1 MFSQATCDRDGVMS
15 RNVRGVLIGL
25 ALVVVVTAILEL
37 LDAELTVASLV
48 LLATVSFAAIFGP
61 AAMGTAVI
69 AATVVLDLR
78 FTAPK
83 HSLRIDRGDD
93 LGAVIVF
100 AITAVLLGWLVHTLM
115 KVSGELRRDEVEARL
130 RFGLTSQL
138 LQGGKVADALQ
149 ETATTL
155 RDVFDL
161 DRCVLRVGAIVVDEG
176 RAAGEPD
183 VSYSAGDVQVD
194 AYARGPLDDRER
206 THLEALVVQ
215 IETAIDQQRLQQ
227 EMRQTQ
233 LVAEVSQQRAGF
245 LSAISHNL
253 RTPLTAIKAAA
264 GALLAS
270 WSRMET
276 EERREL
282 LETISDEAERL
293 ERLVRNTLELSRIRA
308 GALEFEPQPVAIGDL
323 VQHAVRRLRPISR
336 AHRVRLALAD
346 DLPPVSLDVT
356 MAEQIFLNL
365 LENALRFAPPGSEIL
380 VGVRATERDI
390 ELRVSDHGPG
400 VPPEAQSRIFE
411 EFQSVDT
418 RPDHNGTGLGL
429 AIVRSLVR
437 AHGGTVH
444 YEDTEGGGATFVCT
458 FPREEEAA

>member
-15 RNVRGVLIGL
+15 RNVRGVLVGL

-48 LLATVSFAAIFGP
+48 LLATVSFAAIFGL
-61 AAMGTAVI
+61 AALGTAVV

-78 FTAPK
+78 FTAPV
-83 HSLRIDRGDD
+83 HSLRIERGDD

-100 AITAVLLGWLVHTLM
+100 AITAALLGWLVHTLM

-149 ETATTL
+149 ETASTL

-161 DRCVLRVGAIVVDEG
+161 DRCVLRVGGIVVDEG

-183 VSYSAGDVQVD
+183 VSYTAGDVQVD
-194 AYARGPLDDRER
+194 AYARAPLDDRER

-270 WSRMET
+270 WSRM
-276 EERREL
+276 
-282 LETISDEAERL
+282 
-293 ERLVRNTLELSRIRA
+293 
-308 GALEFEPQPVAIGDL
+308 
-323 VQHAVRRLRPISR
+323 
-336 AHRVRLALAD
+336 
-346 DLPPVSLDVT
+346 
-356 MAEQIFLNL
+356 
-365 LENALRFAPPGSEIL
+365 
-380 VGVRATERDI
+380 
-390 ELRVSDHGPG
+390 
-400 VPPEAQSRIFE
+400 
-411 EFQSVDT
+411 
-418 RPDHNGTGLGL
+418 
-429 AIVRSLVR
+429 
-437 AHGGTVH
+437 
-444 YEDTEGGGATFVCT
+444 
-458 FPREEEAA
+458 